1 MVDAQMIAGS
11 VFSIC
16 SSNFNDKFNIKLK
29 ACEQDRGEGMGL
41 DGLHNGEI
49 SDKKLL

>member
-1 MVDAQMIAGS
+1 MVYAQMIDRS

-16 SSNFNDKFNIKLK
+16 NSNFYDKFNIKLW
-29 ACEQDRGEGMGL
+29 EQDRREGMGL

-49 SDKKLL
+49 SNKKLL